1 MNNNGINFS
10 LLDFKKIIFSK
21 NAAIILAV
29 VGIVI
34 IFLSDMLFS
43 SDNSNKVDIIN
54 ETKSDAK
61 FIEDNEKKL
70 KNIIEQIQG
79 VGKCEVMITLEIG
92 GEYIFAVEKK
102 TNQNTVNEKEST
114 TEKKQTI
121 EDTEN
126 KIIIINDNN
135 GGEKP
140 IIVKE
145 ILPKIKGIA
154 IVCEG
159 GDKLIVKNRI
169 IETIKT
175 LLDVP
180 INSICVLKKH
190 K

>member
-1 MNNNGINFS
+1 MNINPTNFS
-10 LLDFKKIIFSK
+10 LLDLKKIIFSK
-21 NAAIILAV
+21 NTAIILAIA
-29 VGIVI
+29 GIAI
-34 IFLSDMLFS
+34 IFLSDVFFS
-43 SDNSNKVDIIN
+43 QDSSKKVVVNS

-61 FIEDNEKKL
+61 FIEENEIKL
-70 KNIIEQIQG
+70 KNLVEQIQDA
-79 VGKCEVMITLEIG
+79 GKCDVMITIEAG
-92 GEYIFAVEKK
+92 SEYIYAVEKK
-102 TNQNTVNEKEST
+102 TQQNTVDEKGSNEKKET
-114 TEKKQTI
+114 N

-126 KIIIINDNN
+126 KMIILNDNN

-154 IVCEG
+154 VVCEG

-180 INSICVLKKH
+180 INSICVIKKT
-190 K
+190 